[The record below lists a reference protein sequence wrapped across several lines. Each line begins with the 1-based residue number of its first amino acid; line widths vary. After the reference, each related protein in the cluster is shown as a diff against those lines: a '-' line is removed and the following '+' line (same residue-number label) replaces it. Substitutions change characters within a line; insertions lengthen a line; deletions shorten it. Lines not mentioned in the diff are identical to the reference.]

1 MVLGRAKR
9 EKPGREPEKTTTAV
23 PRLHGTDLRSF
34 EVQKRLPELS
44 RAGTPERELLADD
57 RRVKFTIQELPDDGV
72 FITAQIEGNKVFYSI
87 VLTKG
92 KNPLTRGDVER
103 HFEATLSIKLATHQY
118 ATPPCYNL

>member
-1 MVLGRAKR
+1 MQIIFASAKI
-9 EKPGREPEKTTTAV
+9 EKPWREPSTTTTAV

-72 FITAQIEGNKVFYSI
+72 FITAQIEGNKVVYSI

-92 KNPLTRGDVER
+92 KNPLSRGDVER
-103 HFEATLSIKLATHQY
+103 HFEGELSKKIATHH
-118 ATPPCYNL
+118 